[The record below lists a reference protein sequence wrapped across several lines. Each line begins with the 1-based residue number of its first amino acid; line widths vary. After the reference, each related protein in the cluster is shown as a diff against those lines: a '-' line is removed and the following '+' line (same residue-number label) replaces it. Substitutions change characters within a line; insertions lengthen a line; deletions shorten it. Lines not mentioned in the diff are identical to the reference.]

1 MAIIYGEALRN
12 LYTSELFSSSFLRI
26 HFIFSYLCRL
36 QSRFANGF
44 VLENEPDFGGVLM
57 PNDREFG
64 GFRPPRQCHWHAFV
78 PDKRRDACSTSHW
91 TNGRD
96 ARFTCNVNFEFATAA
111 RVVFGAGKLKEVGAL
126 ARPLGMR
133 ALVVIGKSAGAV
145 QRVEPMLSALTES
158 GIEYA
163 TFSVVGEPTLEVV
176 RMGTQRA
183 RDEHCDFVIGF
194 GGGSV
199 MDTGKAIAVLFTNG
213 GDPLD
218 YLEVIGKGQPLTK
231 PSAPYMAIPTT
242 AGTGSEVTRN
252 AVLGSPEQRAKVSMR
267 SPFILP
273 PQLTA
278 TTGMDALTQLI
289 EAFVSVKANPLTD
302 AICREGMMRAAR
314 SLRYAYEHPSSQEIR
329 PASRQKI
336 EGARQ
341 DMCVA
346 SVFGGMALAN
356 AGLGAVHG
364 LSSPLGGMFD
374 APHGALCAVLLPHVM
389 EVNRGMI
396 RGPAG
401 RGAVSAPTEIVRRFE
416 EVAQIVGDL
425 GELVRALKISPLRQ
439 YGVKREDFP
448 EIIEKA
454 KLSNSMKGNPLP
466 LRDEELREIL
476 ERAL

>member
-1 MAIIYGEALRN
+1 
-12 LYTSELFSSSFLRI
+12 
-26 HFIFSYLCRL
+26 
-36 QSRFANGF
+36 
-44 VLENEPDFGGVLM
+44 
-57 PNDREFG
+57 
-64 GFRPPRQCHWHAFV
+64 
-78 PDKRRDACSTSHW
+78 
-91 TNGRD
+91 
-96 ARFTCNVNFEFATAA
+96 VNFEFATAG
-111 RVVFGAGKLKEVGAL
+111 RVVFGAGKLKEVRVL
-126 ARPLGMR
+126 ARPLGRR

-163 TFSVVGEPTLEVV
+163 TFSVAGEPTLDVV
-176 RMGTQRA
+176 RTGTQRA
-183 RDEHCDFVIGF
+183 RDERCDFVIGF

-199 MDTGKAIAVLFTNG
+199 MDAGKAIAVLFTNG

-267 SPFILP
+267 SPFMLP
-273 PQLTA
+273 QMALVDPELTYDLPAQLTA

-289 EAFVSVKANPLTD
+289 EPFVSTKANPLTD

-314 SLRYAYEHPSSQEIR
+314 SLRRAYEHGGDES
-329 PASRQKI
+329 
-336 EGARQ
+336 ARQ

-364 LSSPLGGMFD
+364 LSSPLGGMYD
-374 APHGALCAVLLPHVM
+374 APHGALCAALLPHVM
-389 EVNRGMI
+389 EVNRNMI

-401 RGAVSAPTEIVRRFE
+401 RGAVSASTEIVRRFE
-416 EVAQIVGDL
+416 EVTQLVGDL
-425 GELVRALKISPLRQ
+425 GELVRALKIPPLRQ

-454 KLSNSMKGNPLP
+454 KTSNSMKGNPLP
-466 LRDEELREIL
+466 VRNEELQEIL